1 MKRVGKGT
9 KRGLSTVI
17 TAVILLSATAIMG
30 AAVVSFSS
38 SSIAENSASLEKAIS
53 EKINLAKESI
63 FIEHFWLVGP
73 PVSGSK
79 YVNITVVNTGEVG
92 VSITD
97 IEVVDS
103 SDGTTLDS
111 FSVIVLLKPN
121 QTVSFEQPY
130 HWLSQTPFDII
141 LTTDRGNSFK
151 IKNVFSDASGN
162 SPILTGVTPG
172 IPDVSK
178 SGINQSE
185 LIPLEDYFQD
195 AEDLDDLNY
204 TLIADT
210 FDDVDTDW
218 DTAPVIDNVANTL
231 FLQFLTGPPGEG
243 SGIITIRATDSDG
256 LFIES
261 TFNVSKT

>member
-1 MKRVGKGT
+1 
-9 KRGLSTVI
+9 
-17 TAVILLSATAIMG
+17 MG
-30 AAVVSFSS
+30 VAVVSFSS
-38 SSIAENSASLEKAIS
+38 SSISQNPSLEDTLS
-53 EKINLAKESI
+53 EKLNLLTESI

-97 IEVVDS
+97 IEFVDS

-111 FSVIVLLKPN
+111 FSVIGLVKPKE
-121 QTVSFEQPY
+121 TVSFEQPY
-130 HWLSQTPFDII
+130 NWLSQTAFDII

-151 IKNVFSDASGN
+151 IKDVFSDASGN

-178 SGINQSE
+178 SGNNQSE

-195 AEDLDDLNY
+195 PEDLDDLNY

-210 FDDVDTDW
+210 FSGSWLTFP
-218 DTAPVIDNVANTL
+218 AIDNVANTL
-231 FLQFLTGPPGEG
+231 FLNFRSGPLGEG
-243 SGIITIRATDSDG
+243 SGIITIRATDSGG